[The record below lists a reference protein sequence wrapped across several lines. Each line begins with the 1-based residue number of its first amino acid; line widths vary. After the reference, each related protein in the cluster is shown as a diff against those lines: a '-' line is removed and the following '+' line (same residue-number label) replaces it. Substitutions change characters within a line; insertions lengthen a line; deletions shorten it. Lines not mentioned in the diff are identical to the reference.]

1 MTYTMQLTAPEWLDK
16 YKELVASG
24 LSQRQA
30 CAILGIARA
39 TVYDTLKKQEDN
51 NDIASGDKPKGMRV
65 LLWDIESAPHLGYF
79 WSRWKQNIGSNQIEQ
94 EGGYMLSAAW
104 KWLGEEEVY
113 HVWADDP
120 VHGNDANICAA
131 LYEVIEQSDVII
143 GHNQNS
149 FDYPM
154 LNARLVQNGFP
165 PLKNVKKIDTLLI
178 AKKNFRFATNKL
190 DDLGKYLGVGRK
202 IDTGGFELWHR
213 VITGDKNALAEMVD
227 YNRQDVVLLER
238 VYLKL
243 RAFDSNPAANA
254 GHYYEDNLSR
264 CPVCGSSEVIETGNA
279 SYTPVSKFVEM
290 VCNDCGHRSRK
301 RQAVN
306 DKEKRAGM
314 LITPK

>member
-1 MTYTMQLTAPEWLDK
+1 MQLTTPEWLDK

-39 TVYDTLKKQEDN
+39 TVYDTLKKQQET
-51 NDIASGDKPKGMRV
+51 NDIATGEKSKGMRV
-65 LLWDIESAPHLGYF
+65 LLFDLETSPTLAYVWQ
-79 WSRWKQNIGSNQIEQ
+79 RWKQNIGSNQIER
-94 EGGYMLSAAW
+94 EGSYMLTAAW
-104 KWLGEEEVY
+104 KWLGEGDV
-113 HVWADDP
+113 HCAFAKDP
-120 VHGNDANICAA
+120 VNGDDSNICAL
-131 LYEVIEQSDVII
+131 LYEAIENSDVII
-143 GHNQNS
+143 AHNLQS
-149 FDYPM
+149 FDYPI
-154 LNARLVQNGFP
+154 LNARLIQNAFP
-165 PLKNVKKIDTLLI
+165 PLKNVKKIDTLAI
-178 AKKNFRFATNKL
+178 AKKNFKFNTNKL

-202 IDTGGFELWHR
+202 IDTGGFELWHKT
-213 VITGDKNALAEMVD
+213 IKGDNEAFCQMMD
-227 YNRQDVVLLER
+227 YNKQDVLLLER

-254 GHYYEDNLSR
+254 GHYYNDNLSR